1 MIVKR
6 KGMLEQITSNLSAN
20 LIQGILGLSIIPIAT
35 HFLGP
40 VDYGI
45 YAIAMA
51 ISTFITACCEFGY
64 SYVIYGNA
72 MKLSDSKRG
81 GLICFMVIL
90 GAFIGSVAGFFLFII
105 WNYVLLLSPELKIVN
120 SIELIILCSL
130 VPIRLV
136 WIIINPAMI
145 SMGRS
150 FYISQAII
158 IQSIIT
164 FIVIISSLYFFNLER
179 LSLFLGYSFGI
190 GVAVFYSLYKSR
202 KLLKF
207 CFEWQW
213 FRDIERVAP
222 LAWFMGVLEN
232 IRPAIENT
240 FMGRYSGLVEVG
252 NFVHARQYHGMMMQV
267 TNAFNNAAFP
277 HVLKEAH
284 NVSQN
289 FNRARLVWGVVYI
302 ALSIAGVVFV
312 FYGKE
317 IVGFLTNHK
326 FTLAAKWIPFLIIY
340 LMIQHSGKAATAIM
354 YSQNMGNKLSKYRI
368 ISLIIAIILLLF
380 FVPNYGV
387 NAILMIM
394 IFEISLTRYLIISSA
409 KRLQNFPFLDQVLFS
424 GVSII
429 LASYLI
435 AYVINLDYFLTNV
448 FFLFSIII
456 FGLMI
461 NRYLKFLNK
470 YLSLFY
476 FLNKKMKE

>member
-90 GAFIGSVAGFFLFII
+90 GAFIGSVAGFFLFIL
-105 WNYVLLLSPELKIVN
+105 WSYVLLLSPELKIVN

-164 FIVIISSLYFFNLER
+164 EN
-179 LSLFLGYSFGI
+179 
-190 GVAVFYSLYKSR
+190 GV
-202 KLLKF
+202 
-207 CFEWQW
+207 
-213 FRDIERVAP
+213 
-222 LAWFMGVLEN
+222 
-232 IRPAIENT
+232 
-240 FMGRYSGLVEVG
+240 
-252 NFVHARQYHGMMMQV
+252 
-267 TNAFNNAAFP
+267 
-277 HVLKEAH
+277 
-284 NVSQN
+284 
-289 FNRARLVWGVVYI
+289 
-302 ALSIAGVVFV
+302 
-312 FYGKE
+312 
-317 IVGFLTNHK
+317 
-326 FTLAAKWIPFLIIY
+326 
-340 LMIQHSGKAATAIM
+340 
-354 YSQNMGNKLSKYRI
+354 
-368 ISLIIAIILLLF
+368 
-380 FVPNYGV
+380 
-387 NAILMIM
+387 
-394 IFEISLTRYLIISSA
+394 
-409 KRLQNFPFLDQVLFS
+409 
-424 GVSII
+424 
-429 LASYLI
+429 
-435 AYVINLDYFLTNV
+435 
-448 FFLFSIII
+448 
-456 FGLMI
+456 
-461 NRYLKFLNK
+461 
-470 YLSLFY
+470 
-476 FLNKKMKE
+476 